1 MREGSIRRQLYWD
14 IVLMGDG
21 SIRDGFIPWEMV
33 LFLWRWVYSLGD
45 GSIP

>member
-1 MREGSIRRQLYWD
+1 MGEASNGRQLIWY

-33 LFLWRWVYSLGD
+33 LLLWRWVYSLGD